1 MSRPSSRVT
10 RSVLLGSGLL
20 ALRKSDFLLSSYPR
34 SGSTWT
40 RHFLCNLISLS
51 EWEGRD
57 VGQTLNHV
65 MPALGTSN
73 LLRSWPHTTIPRVI
87 KTHAPY
93 SLFFGRAS
101 ALGLIRDPRDVM
113 VSRYHL
119 LRDRVGAFDGTFN
132 DFIRDPELGLESW
145 FRHYASWQDHWDLV
159 MRYEDMLADP
169 YREFGRLLDR
179 IGVRCPE
186 ELFREA
192 ITRSSF
198 QQMQQAEKQ
207 REPSVPGGG
216 LFYRS
221 GSSGQWSGYFSDDDF
236 AHYLDR
242 AAKYDVG
249 LYV

>member
-1 MSRPSSRVT
+1 MSRPSSRAT
-10 RSVLLGSGLL
+10 RSVLFGSGVL
-20 ALRKSDFLLSSYPR
+20 ALRKGDFLLSSYPR

-51 EWEGRD
+51 EFEGRD

-73 LLRSWPHTTIPRVI
+73 LLGSWPHTTIPRII

-93 SLFFGRAS
+93 SRWLGRAP
-101 ALGLIRDPRDVM
+101 AIGLIRDPRDVM

-119 LRDRVGAFDGTFN
+119 LRDRTGTFDGSFN
-132 DFIRDPELGLESW
+132 EFIRDRELGIESW
-145 FRHYASWQDHWDLV
+145 FRHYVSWRDHWDLV
-159 MRYEDMLADP
+159 VRYEDMLAEP
-169 YREFGRLLDR
+169 HREFGRLLDR
-179 IGVRCPE
+179 IGARCPE
-186 ELFREA
+186 NLLREA
-192 ITRSSF
+192 VARSSF
-198 QQMQQAEKQ
+198 QHMQQAEKQ

-221 GSSGQWSGYFSDDDF
+221 GSSGQWSAYFSDDDV
-236 AHYLDR
+236 AHYVEL

-249 LYV
+249 LYA